1 MRQRLQNERL
11 KRGMTKQAL
20 ADALGVSMQYV
31 YLLETNRKDGTL
43 KMWRKIQELFN
54 ISDGDL
60 WLFMNE
66 NSSEKRQ
73 A

>member
-1 MRQRLQNERL
+1 MRTKLQNERL

-54 ISDGDL
+54 ISDSDL
-60 WLFMNE
+60 WSYMTE
-66 NSSEKRQ
+66 NFQEKKQ